1 MFCSSYS
8 LNSEHILIDQMSSFS
23 AGLKTH
29 TLRNFA
35 PGKKYSMWNIFHL
48 TGPEYGHKGKDI
60 Y

>member
-35 PGKKYSMWNIFHL
+35 PGKKYIYIFIQ
-48 TGPEYGHKGKDI
+48 TRKSE
-60 Y
+60 